1 MLSYDGGGGGSLRLL
16 LSLVGAGDGQGR
28 GSVSRCG
35 LQESGELRYLLNS
48 A

>member
-1 MLSYDGGGGGSLRLL
+1 MLSYDGGGGLLRLL
-16 LSLVGAGDGQGR
+16 LSLVGGGDGQGR

-35 LQESGELRYLLNS
+35 LHESGELRYLLNN